1 MGDKPQDPWKGT
13 PEERL
18 AAYWRKRAGISFSDF
33 DALMGREDVTGEGKA
48 QVRMAAVDLAAQP
61 SAKLADVKRAL
72 VTLHIKSLPYTRQQY
87 YMALAL
93 GVIEGG
99 APADLILLDWMLP
112 LVSGIEVC
120 RQIRTRPEWQ
130 TTKVVMLT
138 AKGRDV
144 EREAAQ
150 YDLPGA
156 PPVPTTSIYSRSDGI
171 VAWQCSVNP
180 AHERAETIEIHASH
194 IGMGGNP
201 MALYAIADRLAQ
213 PAGAWRA
220 FECDG
225 LRKLFYRR
233 P

>member
-93 GVIEGG
+93 GVIEGDLG
-99 APADLILLDWMLP
+99 YEEFFRTKWHESRGHHGYIGLEYCPHAD
-112 LVSGIEVC
+112 C
-120 RQIRTRPEWQ
+120 
-130 TTKVVMLT
+130 K
-138 AKGRDV
+138 K
-144 EREAAQ
+144 
-150 YDLPGA
+150 
-156 PPVPTTSIYSRSDGI
+156 
-171 VAWQCSVNP
+171 
-180 AHERAETIEIHASH
+180 
-194 IGMGGNP
+194 
-201 MALYAIADRLAQ
+201 LA
-213 PAGAWRA
+213 G
-220 FECDG
+220 
-225 LRKLFYRR
+225 KK
-233 P
+233 